1 MMIKSFACAL
11 DGIEAQLITIEIN
24 VNRGAK
30 IYMVGLPDNAIKE
43 SHQRMAAALKNVG
56 YKLPIKEIT
65 INLAPADI
73 KKEGSAYDL
82 TIAIGVLAATNQL
95 SETKSISNYII
106 MGELALDGNL
116 RPIKGVLPIA
126 MYAKKAGFKGI
137 ILPIE
142 NQNEAA
148 LVQGLDVL
156 GASNIKDVINHFN
169 KKELILAHKYIPR
182 KEEDTLLN
190 NIDFSDVKGQ
200 ENVKRALEIAAAGGH
215 NIILIGPPGS
225 GKSMLA
231 KRMATILPPMTMS
244 EAMDTTKI
252 YSISGLL
259 KNNFGL
265 VNKRPFR
272 SPHHTVSNVALVGGG
287 SNPKPGEISLAHN
300 GILFL
305 DELPEFK
312 RSVLEVLRQPLEDRE
327 VTISRALK
335 TVDFPAGFMLV
346 AAMNPSP
353 NGDFYNPND
362 PLADSKNNIQR
373 YLSKLS
379 GPLMDRI
386 DLQIEVLPVTY
397 DKLSEKESSE
407 SSCEVRK
414 RVIDARKNQQ
424 NRYAKYKGVYCNAQ
438 LSTKQMNNHCIL
450 DKKGDKILKHAI
462 EKLNLSAR
470 SYARIKKVSRT
481 IADLDK
487 SENIL
492 SKHIAEAVQYRS
504 LDRMTKFN

>member
-1 MMIKSFACAL
+1 M
-11 DGIEAQLITIEIN
+11 
-24 VNRGAK
+24 
-30 IYMVGLPDNAIKE
+30 
-43 SHQRMAAALKNVG
+43 
-56 YKLPIKEIT
+56 
-65 INLAPADI
+65 
-73 KKEGSAYDL
+73 
-82 TIAIGVLAATNQL
+82 
-95 SETKSISNYII
+95 
-106 MGELALDGNL
+106 
-116 RPIKGVLPIA
+116 
-126 MYAKKAGFKGI
+126 
-137 ILPIE
+137 
-142 NQNEAA
+142 
-148 LVQGLDVL
+148 
-156 GASNIKDVINHFN
+156 
-169 KKELILAHKYIPR
+169 
-182 KEEDTLLN
+182 
-190 NIDFSDVKGQ
+190 
-200 ENVKRALEIAAAGGH
+200 
-215 NIILIGPPGS
+215 
-225 GKSMLA
+225 
-231 KRMATILPPMTMS
+231 
-244 EAMDTTKI
+244 
-252 YSISGLL
+252 
-259 KNNFGL
+259 
-265 VNKRPFR
+265 
-272 SPHHTVSNVALVGGG
+272 
-287 SNPKPGEISLAHN
+287 
-300 GILFL
+300 
-305 DELPEFK
+305 
-312 RSVLEVLRQPLEDRE
+312 LRQPLEDRE

-407 SSCEVRK
+407 SSYEVRK
-414 RVIDARKNQQ
+414 RVIEARENQQ

-487 SENIL
+487 SDKIL